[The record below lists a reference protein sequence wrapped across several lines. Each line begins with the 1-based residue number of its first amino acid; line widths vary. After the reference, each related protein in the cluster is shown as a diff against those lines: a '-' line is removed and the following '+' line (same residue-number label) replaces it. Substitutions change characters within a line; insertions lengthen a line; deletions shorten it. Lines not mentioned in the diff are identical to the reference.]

1 MQLSES
7 DLRELSRQAM
17 QQQGKSGPFWTR
29 KGWLRYPLLGLLL
42 VVCAV
47 ALRGSFWS
55 QTPAKAAKRA
65 AQRSAMAKA
74 KKLPKVQML
83 LEHNERDINL
93 RIKKGKHQLPR
104 PVINRSD
111 RKVTIELAGVQVRPR
126 KWTLAGSRV
135 ASINV
140 NVTKKGSTLVIT
152 QDPKVAGKLK
162 DAFSAEDIDG
172 NLVLRVLNE
181 SIGDRAAGLPKKGSK
196 APSKVAHASTAPP
209 KKSKAKHPLG
219 RRLSRKSKASQT
231 KDQAKD
237 KSKDELKVE
246 AQPVQAEPAKVDT
259 TPSAAP
265 RTYQQPSA
273 ISVVEHPAPTPA
285 KPASAEPALNETPSA
300 DDTLLKSAL
309 SLTGSILAFG
319 LLALV
324 PLLWWKKKQM
334 GPSSHLKITERMAL
348 SPKHSLVKVQL
359 GGQELWLGLSEGNIQ
374 LISPATMNAPRV
386 ATNRAAQSNISNPV
400 HDAPSTQRELFEEE
414 QDSEPASVV
423 PLRAPAPPPTM
434 ARRKLQAFKSRLRE
448 ALAQPEL
455 HDSPAVGQDAGR
467 QADAI
472 RRELQRRQAQGH
484 RDLGQHRDVA

>member
-17 QQQGKSGPFWTR
+17 EQQRKSGRFWNR

-42 VVCAV
+42 IVCAV

-93 RIKKGKHQLPR
+93 RIKKGNHQLPR
-104 PVINRSD
+104 PVIQRSD

-152 QDPKVAGKLK
+152 QDPKVTGKLK

-181 SIGDRAAGLPKKGSK
+181 SIGDRGAGLPKKTNK
-196 APSKVAHASTAPP
+196 TPSRVAHASTAPA

-219 RRLSRKSKASQT
+219 RRLSRKSKAPEPEML
-231 KDQAKD
+231 AK
-237 KSKDELKVE
+237 
-246 AQPVQAEPAKVDT
+246 PVDAKTTKVDT
-259 TPSAAP
+259 TPSVAP
-265 RTYQQPSA
+265 RTYPQPTA
-273 ISVVEHPAPTPA
+273 ISVVEHPAPEQPKSIT
-285 KPASAEPALNETPSA
+285 AEPPIQESSAA
-300 DDTLLKSAL
+300 DDTLLKSTL
-309 SLTGSILAFG
+309 SLAGSVLAFG

-324 PLLWWKKKQM
+324 PLLWWKKKQL

-348 SPKHSLVKVQL
+348 SPKHSLVRVQL

-374 LISPATMNAPRV
+374 VISPATMNTSRILPSGS
-386 ATNRAAQSNISNPV
+386 AQSSQSSPIR
-400 HDAPSTQRELFEEE
+400 DAPSTQRELFED
-414 QDSEPASVV
+414 DSKSGPASVV
-423 PLRAPAPPPTM
+423 PLRAPAPPATM

-448 ALAQPEL
+448 ALAQPDL
-455 HDSPAVGQDAGR
+455 HDPPPVDQDAGR

-472 RRELQRRQAQGH
+472 RRELQRRQAQGN
-484 RDLGQHRDVA
+484 RGLGQHRDVA